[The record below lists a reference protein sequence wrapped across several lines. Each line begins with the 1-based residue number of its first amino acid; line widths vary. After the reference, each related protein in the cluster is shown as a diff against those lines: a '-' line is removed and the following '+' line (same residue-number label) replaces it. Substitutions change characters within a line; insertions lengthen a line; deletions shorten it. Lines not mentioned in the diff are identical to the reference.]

1 MAYVVAKAMEAA
13 AAAAAAA
20 AAERVREWLPG
31 RDRLDSL

>member
-13 AAAAAAA
+13 AAG
-20 AAERVREWLPG
+20 RVREWLPG

>member
-1 MAYVVAKAMEAA
+1 MAYVVAKATEEEV
-13 AAAAAAA
+13 AA